1 MTSTRLDRH
10 KLFIPR
16 IESHSLEQVA
26 SSRIDLTSAG
36 WDLHFGEERSCV
48 NLGIDGFWISIESI
62 PKKSS
67 RAQGRLDLGA
77 GVPLLPWCRGAHNNT
92 LAKHILKEF
101 EVCQCICM
109 HKGMSR
115 TEAKHLCVGQFH
127 VDSSHRVWPSQWEI
141 QLLVATLT
149 VSNSGKDACTDDA
162 IVGHMALVTS
172 IKICPVHATF
182 STGKDQGRF
191 GLVGGSC
198 SSASLEAWR
207 LDAWHDSTKHRHD
220 KLIIWMVL
228 KKRSWGIWV
237 CHGLSKYGGYPK
249 WIQMAILWGTRRW
262 TLRFGILFF
271 QTNQLRSLR
280 SSTSQEKSRALMS
293 TWTSAWWLLQGFC
306 LIQKENSMTRFSH
319 DRRWQFTHLPLA
331 LPRVPLSEGLP
342 QRAHGAWSRQTVVAV
357 ILEIFKPSSSKISE
371 GRTNH
376 AQRRPPVLSR
386 ELVED
391 VADKKKIERTW
402 QSTRDTFHFPAGVWR
417 ASAVA
422 LTKNVVGAMTLC
434 HRKFEVPSAG
444 WARQAATAAAP
455 AWDLANPVIAWNIF
469 HQGPDET
476 DEKDEKDM
484 CTGLTDLGNVD
495 NDNTGTREYNT
506 FAQGGGESFK
516 DRTLQERWVVAM
528 HGWPSES
535 TDGPKGGWSCVFWSG
550 CNVSPH
556 PQLLDLVWCSA
567 AVVVV

>member
-48 NLGIDGFWISIESI
+48 NLGIDGFSISIESI

-182 STGKDQGRF
+182 STGTDQGRF

-228 KKRSWGIWV
+228 KKQSWGIWV
-237 CHGLSKYGGYPK
+237 CPNMVDTPNGNFMGNTTMNPEIWDTIFSDKSTSIIAFLHFPGEVQSFDVDLDFSMMVASRILPQPEREQHDTILA
-249 WIQMAILWGTRRW
+249 WSTVAIYSSATCFAKSSPIRRSSP
-262 TLRFGILFF
+262 TSP
-271 QTNQLRSLR
+271 RSLIA
-280 SSTSQEKSRALMS
+280 SDCGGSDTGDLQAFELQNFWGLNESCPKETSGTFQGVRRRCCRQEKNR
-293 TWTSAWWLLQGFC
+293 
-306 LIQKENSMTRFSH
+306 
-319 DRRWQFTHLPLA
+319 
-331 LPRVPLSEGLP
+331 
-342 QRAHGAWSRQTVVAV
+342 
-357 ILEIFKPSSSKISE
+357 
-371 GRTNH
+371 
-376 AQRRPPVLSR
+376 
-386 ELVED
+386 
-391 VADKKKIERTW
+391 
-402 QSTRDTFHFPAGVWR
+402 
-417 ASAVA
+417 
-422 LTKNVVGAMTLC
+422 KNVAEHKG
-434 HRKFEVPSAG
+434 HFSFPSRGLTGIGSGFDLKRCWSNDAVVTESL
-444 WARQAATAAAP
+444 RCQVLAT
-455 AWDLANPVIAWNIF
+455 
-469 HQGPDET
+469 GPDRLQQQRLLHGT
-476 DEKDEKDM
+476 QQPIQWLH
-484 CTGLTDLGNVD
+484 GIFFIRDLMKLM
-495 NDNTGTREYNT
+495 R
-506 FAQGGGESFK
+506 
-516 DRTLQERWVVAM
+516 RTCAPV
-528 HGWPSES
+528 
-535 TDGPKGGWSCVFWSG
+535 
-550 CNVSPH
+550 
-556 PQLLDLVWCSA
+556 
-567 AVVVV
+567 